1 MLGSAGAVLLP
12 QRLMAA
18 GLDYEQALSAL
29 GVISGMAMPAAAVS
43 GRVRQLG
50 LHGAAARRHGS
61 AGSR

>member
-1 MLGSAGAVLLP
+1 
-12 QRLMAA
+12 MAA